1 MPVVD
6 GRSSSERTRVLII
19 AGDPMV
25 AALVGLL
32 LDPDQFD
39 PAFARTQE
47 RPEDA
52 IARVR
57 APLVLVLDCDVDVA
71 RSDIFFARLARTRS
85 AIVLFGTPTHREDVA
100 ALAEIRGV
108 PWIRLP
114 TDRDALTEA
123 IESAVAS
130 AMS

>member
-1 MPVVD
+1 
-6 GRSSSERTRVLII
+6 VLII

-39 PAFARTQE
+39 P
-47 RPEDA
+47 PEDA